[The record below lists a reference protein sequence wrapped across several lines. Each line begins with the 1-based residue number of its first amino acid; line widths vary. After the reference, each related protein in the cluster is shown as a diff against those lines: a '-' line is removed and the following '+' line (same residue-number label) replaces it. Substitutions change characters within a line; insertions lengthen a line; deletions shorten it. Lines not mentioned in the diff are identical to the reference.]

1 MFDIF
6 VFEVDDEGNSADLD
20 CYKKAVFT
28 RLFNT
33 NCSFSNRT
41 EIFTNRE
48 IATYKL
54 KTATESNDK
63 DRMVVIDNTPFPT
76 GGAYAGDTIVLEY
89 SSSSTYK
96 MSYNLRTT
104 SIYMGIVSL
113 LISFAI
119 GSLTY
124 LSIKI
129 HRDIKKKFESTDEE
143 DEEDEEE
150 EEALQEEE
158 DKDKDGMNDVDLK

>member
-1 MFDIF
+1 
-6 VFEVDDEGNSADLD
+6 
-20 CYKKAVFT
+20 
-28 RLFNT
+28 
-33 NCSFSNRT
+33 
-41 EIFTNRE
+41 
-48 IATYKL
+48 
-54 KTATESNDK
+54 
-63 DRMVVIDNTPFPT
+63 
-76 GGAYAGDTIVLEY
+76 
-89 SSSSTYK
+89 

-143 DEEDEEE
+143 EEDDEEEDEQIQ
-150 EEALQEEE
+150 QEEE